1 MSRIKTI
8 ITAAIVLLVTVI
20 SMSNF
25 HTVTIDLL
33 VTDINAPLILI
44 ILIMLIAGFIT
55 GYILKGIIDYRKDR

>member
-1 MSRIKTI
+1 
-8 ITAAIVLLVTVI
+8 
-20 SMSNF
+20 MSNF